1 MLPIKKI
8 LCPTDF
14 SEPAL
19 EALKVASE
27 LAQQF
32 LATLLVVNIVPP
44 IPLPYSSIAGIS
56 LEAPGLPSTC
66 DLDTYKLELTEAAQ
80 EGLKKLVD
88 EHIPKALSVEIM
100 VSTGEPDLEIVRIAQ
115 QENADL
121 IVLAILGQK
130 GWKRFLIGSVAEKVV
145 RLVICPVLVI
155 HGPREE

>member
-19 EALKVASE
+19 EALKVANE
-27 LAQQF
+27 LSQQF
-32 LATLLVVNIVPP
+32 SATLLVANIVPP
-44 IPLPYSSIAGIS
+44 IPVPYSPIAGLS
-56 LEAPGLPSTC
+56 LEAPRSSSAF
-66 DLDTYKLELTEAAQ
+66 DLNSYYLELTEAAQ

-88 EHIPKALSVEIM
+88 EHIPEALSVEIR
-100 VSTGEPDLEIVRIAQ
+100 VSIGEPDLEIVRIAQ

-121 IVLAILGQK
+121 IVIAIRGKK

-145 RLVICPVLVI
+145 RLAIRPVLVI